1 MIERYTPK
9 ADVWEPIVIST
20 APSLAAFAWTR
31 LGTKPEDSKIVVF
44 GGSNGEITLQEF
56 YIIDFNESTVT

>member
-31 LGTKPEDSKIVVF
+31 LGTKPDDSKIVVF

>member
-1 MIERYTPK
+1 MLAESMIERYTPK

-31 LGTKPEDSKIVVF
+31 LGTKPDDSKIVVF
-44 GGSNGEITLQEF
+44 GGSNGEITL
-56 YIIDFNESTVT
+56 